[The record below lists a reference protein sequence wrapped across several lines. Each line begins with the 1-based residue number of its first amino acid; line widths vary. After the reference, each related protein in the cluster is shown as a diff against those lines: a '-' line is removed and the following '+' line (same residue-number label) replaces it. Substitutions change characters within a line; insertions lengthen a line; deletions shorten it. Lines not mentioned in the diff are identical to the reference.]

1 MKKLIT
7 FFVLLAMLCAMGIN
21 SFAAGTVTYDGTA
34 QKFIFA
40 PGTDHS
46 PTNLFP
52 DFQNV
57 MPGDSITQKVKIIND
72 VAYDVKIRLYIRS
85 KGAHEG
91 SEEFLSQMN
100 MTVKQAGDSIM
111 FAAPADQTAQMT
123 DWVYLGTF
131 YSGAEIDLEVTLN
144 VPITMGNEFQ
154 DAIGYL
160 DWEFKVEELP
170 VDPDD
175 PRPPATGDTL
185 LPKAM
190 AAVSIAALGIVLVLI
205 IMSKHT
211 KREAQ

>member
-40 PGTDHS
+40 PGSDHS

-91 SEEFLSQMN
+91 SEAFLSQMN
-100 MTVKQAGDSIM
+100 MSVKQSGDSIM

-144 VPITMGNEFQ
+144 VPITMGNDFQ

-175 PRPPATGDTL
+175 PKPPSTGDSI
-185 LPKAM
+185 LPKVM
-190 AAVSIAALGIVLVLI
+190 AITCVAALAMVVVLLIVQR
-205 IMSKHT
+205 SK
-211 KREAQ
+211 KQEN

>member
-7 FFVLLAMLCAMGIN
+7 FFVLLAMLVAMGVS
-21 SFAAGTVTYDGTA
+21 SFAAGTVTYDGNA

-40 PGTDHS
+40 PGSEYS
-46 PTNLFP
+46 PTDLFP
-52 DFQNV
+52 DFHNV
-57 MPGDSITQKVKIIND
+57 MPGDSITQKVTIIND
-72 VAYDVKIRLYIRS
+72 VDYDVKIRLYIRA

-91 SEEFLSQMN
+91 SEDFLNQMTL
-100 MTVKQAGDSIM
+100 TVKQDGNSIM

-131 YSGAEIDLEVTLN
+131 YSGAEIKLNVTLD
-144 VPITMGNEFQ
+144 VPISMGNEFQ

-175 PRPPATGDTL
+175 PRPPQTGDRLRPMLWAT
-185 LPKAM
+185 
-190 AAVSIAALGIVLVLI
+190 VSICTLAITLI
-205 IMSKHT
+205 LILMQKMRKKSD
-211 KREAQ
+211 